1 MIERESQIKELYD
14 LKHRKDNEIHKGFD
28 YENKLVDKIMPAYGR
43 RNQMFNDF
51 VVQMQKLFV
60 WGIESQLTI
69 RNFYN
74 YTVGKYY
81 NKHNN

>member
-14 LKHRKDNEIHKGFD
+14 LKHRKDHEIHTHFD
-28 YENKLVDKIMPAYGR
+28 YENELMNKMLPEYAR
-43 RNQMFNDF
+43 RNDKVNEF
-51 VVQMQKLFV
+51 VTKLQKLFV
-60 WGIESQLTI
+60 WGIEANLVI

-74 YTVGKYY
+74 YTVDKYY